1 MGEPNL
7 NTIAHESKSPPV
19 PAADKLAKAERT
31 PRAGLSFLPLGEV
44 TSPTVTTEAAAHYLN
59 RRPQTLRIWSMGRV
73 ACPVVPLRING
84 RLAWRVADLKIILGV
99 A

>member
-1 MGEPNL
+1 MTTDTTAL
-7 NTIAHESKSPPV
+7 PV

-31 PRAGLSFLPLGEV
+31 PRSAATFPPLGEV

-59 RRPQTLRIWSMGRV
+59 RRPQTLRIWSMGRTP
-73 ACPVVPLRING
+73 CPVAPMRING
-84 RLAWRVADLKIILGV
+84 RLAWPTAALKKLLGI